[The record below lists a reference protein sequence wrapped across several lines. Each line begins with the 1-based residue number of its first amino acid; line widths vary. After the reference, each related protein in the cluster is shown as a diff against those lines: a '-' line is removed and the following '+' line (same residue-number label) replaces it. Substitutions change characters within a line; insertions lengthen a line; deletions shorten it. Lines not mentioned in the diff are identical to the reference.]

1 MNIAVVTDSTSD
13 LPPDLAAT
21 YGIRVVPLNVR
32 FGIDEY
38 LDGVTMQAGDF
49 YRRLE
54 SSDELPTTSQPAVP
68 SFVDVYRELLAD
80 HDSIVSV
87 HLSSKLSATHTA
99 ALQAREELGD
109 DGSRVEVVDT
119 LQASMALGWVAV
131 GVAQAIN
138 SGANVEDSVALAHS
152 LSSRAK
158 FIGLV
163 ETLEYL
169 HKGGRIGNAQKL
181 LGSLLRIKPMLELRD
196 GVAYPLERARSKS
209 KGIGKIQ
216 QFVRDAAPLSH
227 LCIMYTTERE
237 LAEKIA
243 GSLAETVADDMPII
257 ARQGPVVGTYL
268 GPGALGACYV
278 RAVES

>member
-1 MNIAVVTDSTSD
+1 MTIAVVTDSTSD

-21 YGIRVVPLNVR
+21 YGIRIVPLNVR
-32 FGIDEY
+32 FGVDEY
-38 LDGVTMQAGDF
+38 LDGVTMQAEEF

-54 SSDELPTTSQPAVP
+54 SSEELPTTSQPAVP

-80 HDSIVSV
+80 NDSIVSV

-99 ALQAREELGD
+99 AVQAREELGE

-138 SGANVEDSVALAHS
+138 SGANVEEAVAQAHS

-181 LGSLLRIKPMLELRD
+181 VGSLLRIKPMLELKD
-196 GVAYPLERARSKS
+196 GIAHPLERARSKS
-209 KGIGKIQ
+209 KGITRIKQ
-216 QFVRDAAPLSH
+216 LVEEAAPLSH
-227 LCIMYTTERE
+227 LCIFYTTEQVI
-237 LAEKIA
+237 AEGIA
-243 GSLAETVADDMPII
+243 HSLAHTVTDHAPIV

-268 GPGALGACYV
+268 GPGALGVCYV
-278 RAVES
+278 KAAES

>member
-1 MNIAVVTDSTSD
+1 MTIAVVTDSTSD

-21 YGIRVVPLNVR
+21 YGIRIVPLNVR
-32 FGIDEY
+32 FGVDEY
-38 LDGVTMQAGDF
+38 LDGVTMQAEEF

-54 SSDELPTTSQPAVP
+54 SSEELPTTSQPAVP

-80 HDSIVSV
+80 NDSIVSV

-99 ALQAREELGD
+99 AVQAREELGE

-138 SGANVEDSVALAHS
+138 AGANVEEAVAQAHS

-181 LGSLLRIKPMLELRD
+181 VGSLLRIKPMLELKD
-196 GVAYPLERARSKS
+196 GIAHPLERARSKS
-209 KGIGKIQ
+209 KGITRIKQ
-216 QFVRDAAPLSH
+216 LVEEAAPLSH
-227 LCIMYTTERE
+227 LCILYTTEHDI
-237 LAEKIA
+237 AEGIA
-243 GSLAETVADDMPII
+243 HSLAHTVTDDAPIV

-268 GPGALGACYV
+268 GPGALGVCYV
-278 RAVES
+278 KAAES

>member
-1 MNIAVVTDSTSD
+1 MTIAVVTDSTSD

-21 YGIRVVPLNVR
+21 YGIRIVPLNVR
-32 FGIDEY
+32 FGVDEY
-38 LDGVTMQAGDF
+38 LDGVTMQAEEF

-54 SSDELPTTSQPAVP
+54 SSEELPTTSQPAVP

-80 HDSIVSV
+80 NDSIVSV

-99 ALQAREELGD
+99 AVQAREELGE

-138 SGANVEDSVALAHS
+138 SGANVEEAVAQAHS

-181 LGSLLRIKPMLELRD
+181 VGSLLRIKPMLELKD
-196 GVAYPLERARSKS
+196 GIAHPLERARSKS
-209 KGIGKIQ
+209 KGITRIKQ
-216 QFVRDAAPLSH
+216 LVEEAAPLSH
-227 LCIMYTTERE
+227 LCVLYTTEQDI
-237 LAEKIA
+237 AEGIA
-243 GSLAETVADDMPII
+243 HSLAHTVTDDAPIV

-268 GPGALGACYV
+268 GPGALGVCYV
-278 RAVES
+278 KAAES

>member
-1 MNIAVVTDSTSD
+1 LKIGVVTDSTSD
-13 LPPDLAAT
+13 LPPDIAAT
-21 YGIRVVPLNVR
+21 YGIRIVPLNVR
-32 FGIDEY
+32 FGVDEY
-38 LDGVTMQAGDF
+38 LDGVTMQAEEF

-68 SFVDVYRELLAD
+68 SFVDTYRELLAD
-80 HDSIVSV
+80 HDSVVSV

-99 ALQAREELGD
+99 AVQARNELGD
-109 DGSRVEVVDT
+109 DGQRVEVVDT

-138 SGANVEDSVALAHS
+138 SGANVEDSVAVAHS

-196 GVAYPLERARSKS
+196 GIAHPLERARSKS
-209 KGIGKIQ
+209 KGIGRIQ
-216 QFVRDAAPLSH
+216 QLVADAAPLSH

-237 LAEKIA
+237 IAEGIA
-243 GSLAETVADDMPII
+243 ASLDHTVTGDPPIA

-268 GPGALGACYV
+268 GPGSIGACYIK
-278 RAVES
+278 AVES

>member
-1 MNIAVVTDSTSD
+1 MTIAVVTDSTSD

-32 FGIDEY
+32 FGVDEY
-38 LDGVTMQAGDF
+38 LDGVTMQAEEF

-54 SSDELPTTSQPAVP
+54 SSDELPTTSAP
-68 SFVDVYRELLAD
+68 SPESFAEIYRELGAE
-80 HDSIVSV
+80 HDAVISLHV
-87 HLSSKLSATHTA
+87 SSKLSATHTA
-99 ALQAREELGD
+99 AVQACDLLGD
-109 DGSRVEVVDT
+109 DGPRVEVIDT

-131 GVAQAIN
+131 GVAQAISN
-138 SGANVEDSVALAHS
+138 GANLEQAVKEAHD

-181 LGSLLRIKPMLELRD
+181 LGSLLRIKPMLELKD
-196 GVAYPLERARSKS
+196 GEAHPLGRARSKS
-209 KGIGKIQ
+209 KGIGQIE
-216 QFVRDAAPLSH
+216 QFAKDAAPLSH
-227 LCIMYTTERE
+227 LCVIYTTERE
-237 LAEKIA
+237 MAEGIA
-243 GSLAETVADDMPII
+243 GRLSRTVTDEAPIV

-268 GPGALGACYV
+268 GPGTLGVCYV
-278 RAVES
+278 RAAES

>member
-1 MNIAVVTDSTSD
+1 MKIAVVTDSTSD
-13 LPPDLAAT
+13 LPSDLAKD

-32 FGIDEY
+32 FGLDEY
-38 LDGVTMQAGDF
+38 LDGVTMQAEEF

-54 SSDELPTTSQPAVP
+54 SSDELPTTSAP
-68 SFVDVYRELLAD
+68 SPESFAEIYRELGAE
-80 HDSIVSV
+80 HDAVISLHV
-87 HLSSKLSATHTA
+87 SSKLSATHTA
-99 ALQAREELGD
+99 AVQACDSLGD
-109 DGSRVEVVDT
+109 DGPRVEVVDT

-138 SGANVEDSVALAHS
+138 GGATLEQAVKEAHD

-181 LGSLLRIKPMLELRD
+181 LGSLLRIKPMLELKD
-196 GVAYPLERARSKS
+196 GIAHPLERARSKS
-209 KGIGKIQ
+209 KGIARIKQ
-216 QFVRDAAPLSH
+216 LAKDAAPLSH
-227 LCIMYTTERE
+227 LCVFYTTEQD
-237 LAEKIA
+237 LAEEISN
-243 GSLAETVADDMPII
+243 SLTDTVPDNTPIV

-268 GPGALGACYV
+268 GPGTLGVCYV
-278 RAVES
+278 RAAES

>member
-1 MNIAVVTDSTSD
+1 MKIAVVTDSTSD

-32 FGIDEY
+32 FGLDSY
-38 LDGVTMQAGDF
+38 LDGVTMQADEF

-54 SSDELPTTSQPAVP
+54 SSDELPTTSQPSVI
-68 SFVDVYRELLAD
+68 SFADTYRELGAD
-80 HDSIVSV
+80 YDAIVSV

-99 ALQAREELGD
+99 AVQGRNELG
-109 DGSRVEVVDT
+109 GEGPRIEVVDT

-138 SGANVEDSVALAHS
+138 GGATLEEAVALAHS
-152 LSSRAK
+152 LSARAK

-181 LGSLLRIKPMLELRD
+181 RRDRCCGSNRCLK
-196 GVAYPLERARSKS
+196 
-209 KGIGKIQ
+209 
-216 QFVRDAAPLSH
+216 
-227 LCIMYTTERE
+227 
-237 LAEKIA
+237 
-243 GSLAETVADDMPII
+243 
-257 ARQGPVVGTYL
+257 
-268 GPGALGACYV
+268 
-278 RAVES
+278 

>member
-1 MNIAVVTDSTSD
+1 MTIAVVTDSTSD

-21 YGIRVVPLNVR
+21 HGIRVVPLNVR
-32 FGIDEY
+32 FGVDEY
-38 LDGVTMQAGDF
+38 LDGVTMQAEEF

-54 SSDELPTTSQPAVP
+54 SSEELPTTSQPAVP

-99 ALQAREELGD
+99 AVQAREELGE

-131 GVAQAIN
+131 GVARAIS
-138 SGANVEDSVALAHS
+138 SGANVEEAVTLAHS

-158 FIGLV
+158 FLGLV

-181 LGSLLRIKPMLELRD
+181 VGSLLRIKPILELKD
-196 GVAYPLERARSKS
+196 GIAHPLDRARSKS
-209 KGIGKIQ
+209 KGIARIKQ
-216 QFVRDAAPLSH
+216 LVEEAAPLSH
-227 LCIMYTTERE
+227 LCILYTTERE
-237 LAEKIA
+237 VAEGIA
-243 GSLAETVADDMPII
+243 GSLAHTVTDDAPIV

-268 GPGALGACYV
+268 GPGALGASYV
-278 RAVES
+278 RAAES

>member
-1 MNIAVVTDSTSD
+1 MTIAVVTDSTSD

-21 YGIRVVPLNVR
+21 HGIRVVPLNVR
-32 FGIDEY
+32 FGVDEY
-38 LDGVTMQAGDF
+38 KDGVDMKAEEF
-49 YRRLE
+49 YRRLQ
-54 SSDELPTTSQPAVP
+54 SSSELPTTSAPAP
-68 SFVDVYRELLAD
+68 TLFADTYRELGAD
-80 HDSIVSV
+80 HEAVISV
-87 HLSSKLSATHTA
+87 HVSSKLSATHTA
-99 ALQAREELGD
+99 AVQAQQELADEGI
-109 DGSRVEVVDT
+109 RVEVVDT

-138 SGANVEDSVALAHS
+138 SGANLEEAVKEAHS

-181 LGSLLRIKPMLELRD
+181 LGSLLRIKPMLELSD
-196 GVAYPLERARSKS
+196 GVAHPLGRARSKS
-209 KGIGKIQ
+209 KGISQ
-216 QFVRDAAPLSH
+216 LEQLVRDAKPLSH
-227 LCIMYTTERE
+227 LCIMYTTEE
-237 LAEKIA
+237 QIAEGIKS
-243 GSLAETVADDMPII
+243 SLARDVTGHEPIVAQ
-257 ARQGPVVGTYL
+257 QGPVVGTYL

>member
-1 MNIAVVTDSTSD
+1 MTIAVVTDSTSD

-21 YGIRVVPLNVR
+21 YGIRIVPLNVR
-32 FGIDEY
+32 FGVDEY
-38 LDGVTMQAGDF
+38 LDGVTMQAEEF

-54 SSDELPTTSQPAVP
+54 SSEELPTTSQPAVP

-80 HDSIVSV
+80 NDSIVSV

-99 ALQAREELGD
+99 AVQAREELGE

-138 SGANVEDSVALAHS
+138 SGANVEEAVALAHS

-181 LGSLLRIKPMLELRD
+181 VGSLLRIKPMLELKD
-196 GVAYPLERARSKS
+196 GIAHPLERARSKS
-209 KGIGKIQ
+209 KGITRIKQ
-216 QFVRDAAPLSH
+216 LVEEAAPLSH
-227 LCIMYTTERE
+227 LCILYTTEQDI
-237 LAEKIA
+237 AEGIA
-243 GSLAETVADDMPII
+243 HSLAHTVTDDAPIV

-268 GPGALGACYV
+268 GPGALGVCYV
-278 RAVES
+278 KAAES

>member
-1 MNIAVVTDSTSD
+1 MTIAVVTDSTSD
-13 LPPDLAAT
+13 LPADLAAT
-21 YGIRVVPLNVR
+21 YGIRIVPLNVR
-32 FGIDEY
+32 FGVDEY
-38 LDGVTMQAGDF
+38 LDGVTMQAEEF

-54 SSDELPTTSQPAVP
+54 SSEELPTTSQPAVP

-80 HDSIVSV
+80 NDSIVSV

-99 ALQAREELGD
+99 AMQARDELGE

-138 SGANVEDSVALAHS
+138 SGADVEEAVAQAHS

-181 LGSLLRIKPMLELRD
+181 VGSLLRIKPMLELKD
-196 GVAYPLERARSKS
+196 GIAHPLERARSKS
-209 KGIGKIQ
+209 KGITRIKQ
-216 QFVRDAAPLSH
+216 LAEEAAPLSH
-227 LCIMYTTERE
+227 LCVLYTTEQDI
-237 LAEKIA
+237 AEGIA
-243 GSLAETVADDMPII
+243 HSLAHTVTDDAPIV

-268 GPGALGACYV
+268 GPGALGVCYV
-278 RAVES
+278 KAAES

>member
-1 MNIAVVTDSTSD
+1 MTIAVVTDSTSD
-13 LPPDLAAT
+13 LPADLATT

-32 FGIDEY
+32 FGVDEY
-38 LDGVTMQAGDF
+38 LDGVTMQAAEF

-54 SSDELPTTSQPAVP
+54 SSEELPTTSQPAVP

-99 ALQAREELGD
+99 AVQAKEELGD
-109 DGSRVEVVDT
+109 DMSRVEVVDT

-131 GVAQAIN
+131 GVAQAIS
-138 SGANVEDSVALAHS
+138 SGANVEEAVALAHS

-158 FIGLV
+158 FLGLV

-181 LGSLLRIKPMLELRD
+181 VGSLLRIKPILELSD
-196 GVAYPLERARSKS
+196 GVAHPLDRARSKS
-209 KGIGKIQ
+209 KGIARIKQ
-216 QFVRDAAPLSH
+216 LVEEAAPLSH
-227 LCIMYTTERE
+227 LCIMYTTEQE
-237 LAEKIA
+237 LAEGIA
-243 GSLAETVADDMPII
+243 GSLSHTVTDEAPIV

-278 RAVES
+278 KAAES

>member
-1 MNIAVVTDSTSD
+1 MKIAVVTDSTSD

-32 FGIDEY
+32 FGVDEY
-38 LDGVTMQAGDF
+38 LDGVTMQAEEF

-68 SFVDVYRELLAD
+68 SFVDIYRELLAD

-99 ALQAREELGD
+99 AVQGRDELGD

-138 SGANVEDSVALAHS
+138 GGANFEEAVALAHS
-152 LSSRAK
+152 LSARAK

-181 LGSLLRIKPMLELRD
+181 VGSLLRIKPMLEVRD
-196 GVAYPLERARSKS
+196 GIAHPLERARSKS
-209 KGIGKIQ
+209 KGIARIRQ
-216 QFVRDAAPLSH
+216 LVADAAPLSH
-227 LCIMYTTERE
+227 LCILYTTERE
-237 LAEKIA
+237 IAEGIA
-243 GSLAETVADDMPII
+243 GSLIHTVTDDAPIV

-268 GPGALGACYV
+268 GPGALGACYI